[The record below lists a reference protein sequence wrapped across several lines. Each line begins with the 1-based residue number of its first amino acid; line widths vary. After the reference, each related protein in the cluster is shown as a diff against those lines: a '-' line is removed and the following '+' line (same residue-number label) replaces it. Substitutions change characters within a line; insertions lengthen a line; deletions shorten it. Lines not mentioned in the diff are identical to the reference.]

1 MANTRRIWNGV
12 ILNSLASHGE
22 AILFG
27 DSVLG
32 PVVMRDYR
40 LIVGNICEHKIA
52 LLEGK
57 TNG

>member
-1 MANTRRIWNGV
+1 MANPRRIWNGV

-22 AILFG
+22 AILFV

-32 PVVMRDYR
+32 PVAMREYGFT
-40 LIVGNICEHKIA
+40 VGNVCEQETT